1 MKLPM
6 DEISGKDVV
15 ILCATGRLAQSIRV
29 QYDRSCI
36 DRGLAVWNT
45 LVCKTVDPWL
55 SELGEAMLLR
65 GDVEN
70 QVLAA
75 TLLDATGERLLWEQ
89 AILQSLEDESRYL
102 FDIAALATSAAQA
115 HELVVTWQVPIDSG
129 VRFTEN
135 IQFER
140 WRRRFMALC
149 ETHGVIDAPRYRQ
162 AVIAELSGSQ
172 PGKLP
177 LPTSVVFAGFDRFN
191 PADLALQQALIGMG
205 VDIRPLENTR
215 EQAQV
220 QAVSYP
226 DAASEMLA
234 AATWAR
240 QTLEQQPD
248 ARIAIVVPDLASRG
262 NLIHDALQDRL
273 VPETLYPALSEVPM
287 PFNLSLGRS
296 LDQYPLVAV
305 AIDLLEIM
313 MASREVAQAQLG
325 RLLRSPYWSGGV
337 AGLASQAV
345 VEAGLRAQMPASAA
359 LGKLIRTAEYL
370 VRDFADR
377 DKVFLLHL
385 QAMKQAAAN
394 LPGKQLPSGWRRFFL
409 ENLTHAGWLHER
421 TLSSHEF
428 QTRAVFLEEMAR
440 FGHLDSILG
449 EVSATT
455 ALRHFR
461 EICGERVFQ
470 PRTEGD
476 PPIQV
481 LGMLEASGLHFDA
494 VWVTGMIDTAWPPPA
509 SPNPLLSSEAQRQT
523 GSPNA
528 CAAVQLEFARSVQAK
543 LNGSARQIIYSRPRT
558 ENGAELRGSPLI
570 SHLSEEE
577 RARPNREHWIA
588 DLFRAPGSGMAAPV
602 DDSRAPP
609 VQADEKIRG
618 GTWLLRAQ
626 AICPAWAYFQFRLG
640 ANALEQPL
648 DGLDSR
654 KRGTLVHKV
663 LEKFWGQVE
672 SSERLHALV
681 ETAQLETEI
690 ARAVDSALAAYD
702 AEAANA
708 EIKPGFR
715 RLERSR
721 LLKLLADWLVL
732 ELARELPFRV
742 VARESSPPVNI
753 GGIKVNIHPDRIDQ
767 LQTGELLII
776 DYKTGASVDTKNWAS
791 ERITE
796 PQLPVYA
803 AMPQYEQGPVIGV
816 VFAKVLLGEPAVTGL
831 AGRENLLSK
840 LPAFDSKPARKLYPE
855 ESFATWKAVLESW
868 RGHLQAI
875 AEEIRAGDAGVRFA
889 NEQALKYCDVKPL
902 LRLDERRAQWL
913 AARRAQQAMGG
924 EA

>member
-1 MKLPM
+1 MNLPM

-15 ILCATGRLAQSIRV
+15 ILCATGRLAQSIRA
-29 QYDRSCI
+29 QYDRSCTA
-36 DRGLAVWNT
+36 RGLTAWNT
-45 LVCKTVDPWL
+45 LACKTVDPWL
-55 SELGEAMLLR
+55 LELGEAMLLR

-70 QVLAA
+70 QALAA

-89 AILQSLEDESRYL
+89 AILQSLEDEFRYL
-102 FDIAALATSAAQA
+102 LDVSALAKSAAQA
-115 HELVVTWQVPIDSG
+115 HELVVTWQVPLSVG
-129 VRFTEN
+129 ARSSEN
-135 IQFER
+135 LQFER
-140 WRRRFMALC
+140 WRQRFMVLC

-172 PGKLP
+172 PGKLM
-177 LPTSVVFAGFDRFN
+177 LPASVVFAGFDRFN
-191 PADLALQQALIGMG
+191 PADLALQQALIGLG
-205 VDIRPLENTR
+205 VEIRQLENTR
-215 EQAQV
+215 EQAHV
-220 QAVSYP
+220 QALSFP

-234 AATWAR
+234 AASWAR

-248 ARIAIVVPDLASRG
+248 ARIAIVVPDLGSRG
-262 NLIHDALQDRL
+262 NLIHDALQDQL
-273 VPETLYPALSEVPM
+273 APETLYPALSEAPM

-313 MASREVAQAQLG
+313 TASREVAQAQLG

-337 AGLASQAV
+337 AGLASKAV
-345 VEAGLRAQMPASAA
+345 VEAGLRAQMPPAA
-359 LGKLIRTAEYL
+359 TPGKLFRTASYL
-370 VRDFADR
+370 ARDFADS
-377 DKVFLLHL
+377 DKLFLLHL
-385 QAMKQAAAN
+385 QALKQAAAN
-394 LPGKQLPSGWRRFFL
+394 FSGKQLPSEWRRIFL

-421 TLSSHEF
+421 ALSSHEF
-428 QTRAVFLEEMAR
+428 QTRTVFLEEMAR
-440 FGHLDSILG
+440 FGRLDALLG
-449 EVSATT
+449 EISAST
-455 ALRHFR
+455 ALGHLRDM
-461 EICGERVFQ
+461 CGERVFQ
-470 PRTEGD
+470 PKTEGD

-509 SPNPLLSSEAQRQT
+509 SPNPLLSSEAQRQA

-528 CAAVQLEFARSVQAK
+528 CAAVQLEFARSVQAS

-558 ENGAELRGSPLI
+558 ENGAELRSSPLI
-570 SHLSEEE
+570 NHLPEEE

-588 DLFRAPGSGMAAPV
+588 DLLRAPGSGMAAPV

-609 VQADEKIRG
+609 VQAEEKVRG

-654 KRGTLVHKV
+654 KRGTLVHQV

-672 SSERLHALV
+672 SSERLHALD
-681 ETAQLETEI
+681 AAALDTEI
-690 ARAVDSALAAYD
+690 VRAVDSALAAYD

-767 LQTGELLII
+767 LETGELLII

-831 AGRENLLSK
+831 AGRENLLAK
-840 LPAFDSKPARKLYPE
+840 LPAFDSKTARKLYPE
-855 ESFATWKAVLESW
+855 ESFASWEAVLESW
-868 RGHLQAI
+868 RQHLQAI

-889 NEQALKYCDVKPL
+889 DEQALKYCDVKPL

-913 AARRAQQAMGG
+913 AARRVQQATGG